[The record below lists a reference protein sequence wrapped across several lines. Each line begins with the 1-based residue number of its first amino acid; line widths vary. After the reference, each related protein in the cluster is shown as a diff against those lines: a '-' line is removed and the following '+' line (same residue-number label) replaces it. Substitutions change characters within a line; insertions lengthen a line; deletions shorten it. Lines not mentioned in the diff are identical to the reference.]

1 MADTVETSARDP
13 KERIV
18 RLLNEGTSLILYFMR
33 RLTSILVKTWD
44 IQNLYEESDVPVSDT
59 DGEDSDGK

>member
-1 MADTVETSARDP
+1 MADTVEPSSARNP

-18 RLLNEGTSLILYFMR
+18 RLLNEGILDPVFHEAFDEYFGEN
-33 RLTSILVKTWD
+33 VD